1 MRKYPIGIQTFS
13 EIIRKGYVYVDKT
26 GLIHRLVNDKKY
38 VFLSRPRR
46 FGKSLLSSTLHSYF
60 NGDKELFMGL
70 QIEAL
75 ETEWKSYPVLHFDFS
90 MAKNRSDAKGISSE
104 LQRQIMGFEENYC
117 LKGNELQ
124 TPGQRLDT
132 LIRHIYK
139 QTGNQVV
146 VIIDEYDAP
155 MLDALHD
162 ENLLADIRL
171 LMQEFYAPL
180 KPCDPYLRFV
190 FITGITK
197 FSQLSIFSIINNLK
211 NISMSPQYSALC
223 GITENELST
232 DFAEDIAFMAS
243 ENGCTPEEIH
253 DKLKEHFDGYHFSR
267 SSEDIYNPFSLLNAF
282 DERAIGSYWFAT
294 GTPTYLIRQLQR
306 FSTNITSLDEIEA
319 PASAFDCPT
328 EAMTDALPLLYQS
341 GYLTIKG
348 YDAQWDTYYL
358 ALPNKEVRVGLME
371 NLLPLYTQTGNYEN
385 QGFVRQFCQAL
396 NAENMDAALTALRAY
411 IASIPYT
418 DGMKKVLDEATK
430 AEGFYEY
437 LFYVL
442 FSCMNQYV
450 QTQVRTNTGRID
462 MVMHLQRSICVF
474 ELKIN
479 RSAEEALNQIDEKGY
494 LLPYTADGRKL
505 IKCGI
510 SFNTSTR
517 NIEEWKLG

>member
-1 MRKYPIGIQTFS
+1 
-13 EIIRKGYVYVDKT
+13 
-26 GLIHRLVNDKKY
+26 
-38 VFLSRPRR
+38 
-46 FGKSLLSSTLHSYF
+46 
-60 NGDKELFMGL
+60 
-70 QIEAL
+70 
-75 ETEWKSYPVLHFDFS
+75 
-90 MAKNRSDAKGISSE
+90 
-104 LQRQIMGFEENYC
+104 
-117 LKGNELQ
+117 
-124 TPGQRLDT
+124 
-132 LIRHIYK
+132 
-139 QTGNQVV
+139 
-146 VIIDEYDAP
+146 
-155 MLDALHD
+155 
-162 ENLLADIRL
+162 
-171 LMQEFYAPL
+171 
-180 KPCDPYLRFV
+180 
-190 FITGITK
+190 
-197 FSQLSIFSIINNLK
+197 
-211 NISMSPQYSALC
+211 MSPQYSALC
-223 GITENELST
+223 GITENELLT
-232 DFAEDIAFMAS
+232 DFAEDIAFMAN

-253 DKLKEHFDGYHFSR
+253 NKLKEHFDGYHFSR
-267 SSEDIYNPFSLLNAF
+267 NSEDIYNPFSLLNAF
-282 DERAIGSYWFAT
+282 DERAIGAYWFAT

-306 FSTNITSLDEIEA
+306 FSTDITSLDEIEA

-437 LFYVL
+437 LFYIL

-462 MVMHLQRSICVF
+462 MVMKLQRSICVF

>member
-1 MRKYPIGIQTFS
+1 MKKYPIGIQTFS

-60 NGDKELFMGL
+60 KGEKELFAGL
-70 QIEAL
+70 QMEAL
-75 ETEWKSYPVLHFDFS
+75 ETEWKEYPVLHFDFS
-90 MAKNRSDAKGISSE
+90 TAKNRTGVEEVRKEIH
-104 LQRQIMGFEENYC
+104 RQIAVFEETYR
-117 LKGNELQ
+117 LDADMSQ
-124 TPGQRLDT
+124 TLGQRLET
-132 LIRHIYK
+132 LIRHIFRK
-139 QTGNQVV
+139 TEKQVV

-155 MLDALHD
+155 MLDVLHD
-162 ENLLADIRL
+162 EGLLEGIRL

-180 KPCDPYLRFV
+180 KPCDPCLRFV

-211 NISMSPQYSALC
+211 NISMSPQYASLC
-223 GITENELST
+223 GITEKELLAV
-232 DFAEDIAFMAS
+232 FAEDLAHMAE
-243 ENGCTPEEIH
+243 ENGCTPEEMH
-253 DKLKEHFDGYHFSR
+253 DKLKEQFDGYHFSR
-267 SSEDIYNPFSLLNAF
+267 KSEDIYNPFSLLNAF
-282 DERAIGSYWFAT
+282 DENAIGSYWFVT
-294 GTPTYLIRQLQR
+294 GTPTYLLRQLER
-306 FSTNITSLDEIEA
+306 FNTDITSLDDIEA
-319 PASAFDCPT
+319 QASAFDRPT

-348 YDAQWDTYYL
+348 YDARWDTYHL

-371 NLLPLYTQTGNYEN
+371 NLLPIYTKLGDYEN
-385 QGFVRQFCQAL
+385 QGFIRQFCQAL
-396 NAENMDAALTALRAY
+396 DAEDMNAAMVALRAY
-411 IASIPYT
+411 MAGIPYT
-418 DGMKKVLDEATK
+418 DGMKDILNVAAK

-442 FSCMNQYV
+442 FSCMNV
-450 QTQVRTNTGRID
+450 HVRTQVRTNTGRID
-462 MVMHLQRSICVF
+462 MVMYLRKSICVF

-479 RSAEEALNQIDEKGY
+479 SSAQDALRQIDEKGY

-505 IKCGI
+505 LKCGI

-517 NIEEWKLG
+517 NIEDWVVA